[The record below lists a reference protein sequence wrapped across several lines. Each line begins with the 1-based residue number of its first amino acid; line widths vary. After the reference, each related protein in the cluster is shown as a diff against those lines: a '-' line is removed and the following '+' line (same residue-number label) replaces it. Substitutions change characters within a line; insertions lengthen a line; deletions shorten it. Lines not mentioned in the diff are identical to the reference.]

1 MKSEQMP
8 NHNFKMMQAKLKICG
23 MRDPVNIAQ
32 VAALQ
37 PDYLGFIFYPK
48 SKRHVD
54 NLPAA
59 TLNAIPDAIC
69 KTGVFVDEQ
78 LHQVQEYIA
87 KYRLSAVQLHGE
99 ECPNYC
105 QALKKLNPSITLIKA
120 FGLAEGFDFN
130 VLDPYQKI
138 VDYFL
143 FDTQTPGYGGSGKSF
158 NWSLL
163 QDYHLKVPYF
173 LSGGIGLESM
183 QELQQI
189 NDPYLF
195 AIDINSKFELAP
207 GLKDIAKLT
216 EFKNKLFPL
225 SAQTNGIK

>member
-1 MKSEQMP
+1 MK
-8 NHNFKMMQAKLKICG
+8 QAKLKICG
-23 MRDPVNIAQ
+23 MLDPANIAQ

-48 SKRHVD
+48 SKRFIGH
-54 NLPAA
+54 LSAA
-59 TLNAIPDAIC
+59 TMNAIPAAIC

-78 LHQVQEYIA
+78 LHQVQEYIV
-87 KYRLSAVQLHGE
+87 KFNLSAVQLHGD

-105 QALKKLNPSITLIKA
+105 KDLKKLNPSITLIKA
-120 FGLAEGFDFN
+120 FGVAEGFDFKILN
-130 VLDPYQKI
+130 PYQKI

-143 FDTQTPGYGGSGKSF
+143 FDTKTPGYGGSGISF

-163 QDYHLKVPYF
+163 KAYHLKVPYF
-173 LSGGIGLESM
+173 LSGGIGPESLDD
-183 QELQQI
+183 LQQI

-207 GLKDIAKLT
+207 GLKDIAKIT
-216 EFKNKLFPL
+216 EFKNKLFPVGTE
-225 SAQTNGIK
+225 AKGIK